1 MKSTFSLG
9 GLARAG
15 SLPAGPLYLAIGMF
29 DGVHLGHRAVVSA
42 AVQSAQRGSGLSAV
56 LTFWPHPSRLF
67 RSNDPVRQIQGPDL
81 RARHLFG
88 LGVDVVITEPFT
100 SDFAAM
106 EAEDF
111 VPTLRRALTGLQTI
125 YVGENWRFGRGRR
138 GDVNL
143 LLEEGRKVGLTVFSA
158 PRVNFDGVPVSSTRI
173 RTDLESGEMA
183 RANSML
189 GYSYTSDGVVTPG
202 KRLGRTLGFPTLNVP
217 WNPELRPRYGVYLVR
232 IRTSGTTLWQPAV
245 ANYGL
250 RPTTE
255 TATEPRLE
263 VHVLG
268 PCAGTEGDRVEVEWL
283 DFVRPEQ
290 RFSSLDALTF
300 QIAQDRAHAVR
311 YFGLTEG

>member
-1 MKSTFSLG
+1 VKPKISLG
-9 GLARAG
+9 GLAQAG
-15 SLPAGPLYLAIGMF
+15 SLPAGPVFLAIGMF
-29 DGVHLGHRAVVSA
+29 DGVHLGHRAVISA
-42 AVQSAQRGSGLSAV
+42 AVQSAQRGTGLSAV

-67 RSNDPVRQIQGPDL
+67 RSDDPVRQIQGPEM
-81 RARHLFG
+81 RARHLFS

-100 SDFAAM
+100 SDFAAL
-106 EAEDF
+106 EAEEL
-111 VPTLRRALTGLQTI
+111 VPTLRRALVGLQTI

-143 LLEEGRKVGLTVFSA
+143 LLEEGRKVGLSVFSA
-158 PRVNFDGVPVSSTRI
+158 PRVNFDGVPISSTRI
-173 RTDLESGEMA
+173 RKDLEAGEMS

-189 GYSYTSDGVVTPG
+189 GYSYASEGMVTPG

-232 IRTSGTTLWQPAV
+232 IRRLGTTHWQPAV

-255 TATEPRLE
+255 TVTEPRLE

-268 PCAGTEGDRVEVEWL
+268 PCAEAEGDRVEVEWL
-283 DFVRPEQ
+283 EFVRPEQ
-290 RFSSLDALTF
+290 RFSSLDALKA
-300 QIAQDRAHAVR
+300 QIAQDRARALRH
-311 YFGLTEG
+311 FGLTED